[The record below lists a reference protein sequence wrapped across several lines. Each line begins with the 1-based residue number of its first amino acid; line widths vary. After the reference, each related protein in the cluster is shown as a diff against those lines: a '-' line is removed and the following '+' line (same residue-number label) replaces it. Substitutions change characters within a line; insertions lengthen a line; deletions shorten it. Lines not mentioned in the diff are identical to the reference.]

1 MTNSPTLNDSLMSLI
16 NRTDNPGDLPQPFA
30 RDILL
35 LECHIAGTT
44 WRDLSEVEHTLHAGD
59 ELTLCREP
67 ANEHDPLAIHVL
79 TANGAHLGYIPRA
92 NNETLAR
99 LMDAG
104 KLLFAKLTGKSW
116 EERWLKIN
124 VQIVMREF

>member
-1 MTNSPTLNDSLMSLI
+1 MMNSPALNPGLMSLL
-16 NRTDNPGDLPQPFA
+16 NRTGNVGDLPRPFA

-44 WRDLSEVEHTLHAGD
+44 WRDLSEVEYTLHAGD
-59 ELTLCREP
+59 ELTLHREP
-67 ANEHDPLAIHVL
+67 ANEHDQLAIQVL
-79 TANGAHLGYIPRA
+79 TSDGAHLGFIPRA

-104 KLLFAKLTGKSW
+104 KLLFARLIGKSR
-116 EERWLKIN
+116 EKRWLKID
-124 VQIVMREF
+124 VQIFMWEL